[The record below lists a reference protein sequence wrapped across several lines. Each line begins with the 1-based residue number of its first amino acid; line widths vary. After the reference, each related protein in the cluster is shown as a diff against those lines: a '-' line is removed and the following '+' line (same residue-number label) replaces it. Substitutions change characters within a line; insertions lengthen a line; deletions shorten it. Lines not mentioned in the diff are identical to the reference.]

1 MQDEINHLQTEVESL
16 RSGGTMESMDK
27 DATKAEMLIHKKEI
41 IRLTEELMKSDTGK
55 QFKTSKILDV
65 TWNYKQQVAEKKKKT

>member
-1 MQDEINHLQTEVESL
+1 
-16 RSGGTMESMDK
+16 MESMDK

-65 TWNYKQQVAEKKKKT
+65 T